1 MKNICTFAPPNFDRS
16 INIIV
21 MYAIVDI
28 AGQQFKVEKGQE
40 LFVHRLEGEKGAKL
54 DFDKV
59 MLIDH
64 DGKTVV
70 GTPVI
75 EGALVQGTILDHQ
88 RGDKLFVFKKK
99 RRKGYKKFN
108 GHRQYLSLL
117 KIEDI
122 VEKAAKPRSKKAT
135 AATVDETA
143 APEITQENQ

>member
-1 MKNICTFAPPNFDRS
+1 
-16 INIIV
+16 

-64 DGKTVV
+64 EGKTTV

-75 EGALVQGTILDHQ
+75 KGAHVEGTILDHL

-122 VEKAAKPRSKKAT
+122 VEKVSKPRSKKA
-135 AATVDETA
+135 AAASMEETA
-143 APEITQENQ
+143 APEAIQENQ

>member
-1 MKNICTFAPPNFDRS
+1 
-16 INIIV
+16 

-54 DFDKV
+54 DFNKV
-59 MLIDH
+59 MLIEH
-64 DGKTVV
+64 DGTTTV

-75 EGALVQGTILDHQ
+75 EGASVQGTIVDHL

-99 RRKGYKKFN
+99 RRKGFKKFN
-108 GHRQYLSLL
+108 GHRQYLSLV

-122 VEKAAKPRSKKAT
+122 QEKASKSKSKKV
-135 AATVDETA
+135 AAASTEEVA
-143 APEITQENQ
+143 APETSQENQ

>member
-1 MKNICTFAPPNFDRS
+1 
-16 INIIV
+16 

-40 LFVHRLEGEKGAKL
+40 IFVHRLEGEKGAKL

-59 MLIDH
+59 MLIDQE
-64 DGKTVV
+64 GKTVV

-75 EGALVQGTILDHQ
+75 EGALVQGTILDHL

-99 RRKGYKKFN
+99 RRKAYKKFN

-122 VEKAAKPRSKKAT
+122 VEKASKSKSKKA
-135 AATVDETA
+135 AATAVEKTD
-143 APEITQENQ
+143 APEENQENQ

>member
-1 MKNICTFAPPNFDRS
+1 
-16 INIIV
+16 

-40 LFVHRLEGEKGAKL
+40 VFVHRLEGEKGAKL

-59 MLIDH
+59 MLIEH

-75 EGALVQGTILDHQ
+75 EGASVQGTIVDHL
-88 RGDKLFVFKKK
+88 RGDKVFVFKKK
-99 RRKGYKKFN
+99 RRKGFKKFN
-108 GHRQYLSLL
+108 GHRQYLSLV

-122 VEKAAKPRSKKAT
+122 HEKAAKPRSKKA
-135 AATVDETA
+135 AAASAEETP
-143 APEITQENQ
+143 APEPVQENQ

>member
-1 MKNICTFAPPNFDRS
+1 
-16 INIIV
+16 

-40 LFVHRLEGEKGAKL
+40 LFVHRLEGEKGTKL
-54 DFDKV
+54 DFNKV
-59 MLIDH
+59 MLIEH
-64 DGKTVV
+64 DGKTTV

-75 EGALVQGTILDHQ
+75 EGASVQGMIVDHL

-108 GHRQYLSLL
+108 GHRQYLSLV

-122 VEKAAKPRSKKAT
+122 QEKVSKSKSKKEV
-135 AATVDETA
+135 AASSEEPA
-143 APEITQENQ
+143 APEVTQENQ

>member
-1 MKNICTFAPPNFDRS
+1 
-16 INIIV
+16 

-40 LFVHRLEGEKGAKL
+40 LFVHRLEGEKGTKL
-54 DFDKV
+54 DFNKV

-75 EGALVQGTILDHQ
+75 EGASVQGTIIDHL
-88 RGDKLFVFKKK
+88 RGDKVFVFKKK

-108 GHRQYLSLL
+108 GHRQYLSLV

-122 VEKAAKPRSKKAT
+122 LEKVSKSKSKKA
-135 AATVDETA
+135 AVTVVEETD
-143 APEITQENQ
+143 APEVTSENQ

>member
-1 MKNICTFAPPNFDRS
+1 
-16 INIIV
+16 

-40 LFVHRLEGEKGAKL
+40 IFVHRLEGEKGAKL

-59 MLIDH
+59 MLIDR
-64 DGKTVV
+64 DGKTVI

-75 EGALVQGTILDHQ
+75 EGALVQGTIVDHQ
-88 RGDKLFVFKKK
+88 RGDKVFVFKKK

-108 GHRQYLSLL
+108 GHRQYLSLV

-122 VEKAAKPRSKKAT
+122 VEKVTKTRSKKAV
-135 AATVDETA
+135 AAPVEEPATVETTA
-143 APEITQENQ
+143 ENQ

>member
-1 MKNICTFAPPNFDRS
+1 
-16 INIIV
+16 

-64 DGKTVV
+64 DGKTIV

-108 GHRQYLSLL
+108 GHRQYLSLV
-117 KIEDI
+117 KIENI
-122 VEKAAKPRSKKAT
+122 LESASKHRSKKA
-135 AATVDETA
+135 AATTSEETA
-143 APEITQENQ
+143 APEATPENE

>member
-1 MKNICTFAPPNFDRS
+1 
-16 INIIV
+16 

-40 LFVHRLEGEKGAKL
+40 LFVHRLEGEKGTKL

-64 DGKTVV
+64 DGKTTV

-75 EGALVQGTILDHQ
+75 EGAHVEGTIVDHL

-108 GHRQYLSLL
+108 GHRQYLSLV

-122 VEKAAKPRSKKAT
+122 LEKVSKSKSKKA
-135 AATVDETA
+135 AVTVVEETDV
-143 APEITQENQ
+143 PEVTSENQ

>member
-1 MKNICTFAPPNFDRS
+1 
-16 INIIV
+16 

-40 LFVHRLEGEKGAKL
+40 LFVHRLEGEKGTKL
-54 DFDKV
+54 DFNKV

-64 DGKTVV
+64 DGKTTV

-75 EGALVQGTILDHQ
+75 EGAHVEGTIVDHL

-108 GHRQYLSLL
+108 GHRQYLSLV

-122 VEKAAKPRSKKAT
+122 LEKVSKSKSKKT
-135 AATVDETA
+135 AVKDAEETA
-143 APEITQENQ
+143 APEVTTENQ

>member
-1 MKNICTFAPPNFDRS
+1 
-16 INIIV
+16 

-40 LFVHRLEGEKGAKL
+40 VFVHRLEGDKGAKL
-54 DFDKV
+54 DFNKV
-59 MLIDH
+59 MLIEH
-64 DGKTVV
+64 DGKTTV

-75 EGALVQGTILDHQ
+75 EGASVQGTIVDHL

-108 GHRQYLSLL
+108 GHRQYLSLV

-122 VEKAAKPRSKKAT
+122 QETAPKSRSKKA
-135 AATVDETA
+135 AAASNEEVA
-143 APEITQENQ
+143 VPEPTQEN